1 MNHCSKRGEPWRRVR
16 RGLGVIV
23 GSFALMGGCAAQ
35 AEPLSEPV
43 PEPPASP
50 ATSRPLSFEF
60 HQLDVRLALH
70 TLATEAGVNLVVSDA
85 VKGQLTLSLQGVTW
99 PVALQAILNAKAL
112 GVKQQAGVWWV
123 APLADLAAQDKR
135 EWEQRRALEALEP
148 LETRAHV
155 LRYARAADVQA
166 QLMGQTPAAPSPQA
180 VALPLSWPGPGAAS
194 PLPPGGWG
202 AVPAGG
208 GGVGAKARL
217 LSPRGSVM
225 SEPRTNQ
232 LFVTDIASRLAVVA
246 DLLARIDVPQR
257 QVMIEARVVEA
268 STQFG
273 ESLGVTLGVG
283 EGPPGVAFPATALG
297 GQAPAQALV
306 SVFAPG
312 QQRRIAAALS
322 ALQASGDGQVL
333 SHPRVVTADQVQA
346 VIEQGT
352 ELPYQVSASHGG
364 TSIAFRKANLRLEVT
379 PQITE
384 ADTVILHVNLHKDSV
399 GQLTA
404 AGYAIDTKHLSTQV
418 RIDDGGTVMIG
429 GIYERSDQRGQ
440 AGVPGAVSWPVLG
453 WLFGQRTQQNSQR
466 ELLVFITPK
475 ILAERDISP

>member
-1 MNHCSKRGEPWRRVR
+1 
-16 RGLGVIV
+16 
-23 GSFALMGGCAAQ
+23 
-35 AEPLSEPV
+35 
-43 PEPPASP
+43 
-50 ATSRPLSFEF
+50 
-60 HQLDVRLALH
+60 
-70 TLATEAGVNLVVSDA
+70 
-85 VKGQLTLSLQGVTW
+85 
-99 PVALQAILNAKAL
+99 
-112 GVKQQAGVWWV
+112 
-123 APLADLAAQDKR
+123 
-135 EWEQRRALEALEP
+135 
-148 LETRAHV
+148 
-155 LRYARAADVQA
+155 
-166 QLMGQTPAAPSPQA
+166 
-180 VALPLSWPGPGAAS
+180 
-194 PLPPGGWG
+194 
-202 AVPAGG
+202 
-208 GGVGAKARL
+208 
-217 LSPRGSVM
+217 
-225 SEPRTNQ
+225 
-232 LFVTDIASRLAVVA
+232 
-246 DLLARIDVPQR
+246 
-257 QVMIEARVVEA
+257 
-268 STQFG
+268 
-273 ESLGVTLGVG
+273 LGVTLGVG
-283 EGPPGVAFPATALG
+283 EGAPGVSFPATALG